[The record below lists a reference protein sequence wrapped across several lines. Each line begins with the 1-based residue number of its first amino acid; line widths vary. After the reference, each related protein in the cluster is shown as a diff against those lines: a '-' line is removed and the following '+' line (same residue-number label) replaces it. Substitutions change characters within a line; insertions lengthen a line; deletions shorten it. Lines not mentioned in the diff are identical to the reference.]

1 MCNLRRASVAGLKLV
16 DRARKQRNWNRDAA
30 IWYTNASVSEPT
42 LKRFWQRSNIRRENF
57 DNICQVIELDPETIC
72 EPEVDIDNNLSME
85 MELAVLDRD
94 WVGRETLIAD
104 LSTRLQN
111 SCRIVLLL
119 GLTGIGKTALAES
132 LVVKLRGNWSELRE
146 NCENPDRPRD
156 FATIVTGWLT
166 SWGDRVSPDAQ
177 NNPEQLLTQVI
188 NKLCNAKYLL
198 LIDSLEYLLVG
209 TDDTWG
215 DFADEWW
222 GRFFQS
228 LLSAPTCNSKI
239 ILTSQDFPV
248 QLATECSRYQNF
260 WHREVLT
267 GLIASEQIDLFTK
280 LGFGEDLTTE
290 DSRLMLIGSIYDGH
304 PLALRV
310 IAGEIRASWQSS
322 VRAYWR
328 ENGRYIEEVQTALKA
343 AREEGKVEGSEDR
356 WQLASYTVQLRRF
369 VQTRINITFDR
380 LKAQLPIAYE
390 LICIASIYRCEVP
403 EFFWMDNLELEGYD
417 LEQQQLAMTAL
428 RDRFLVED
436 AGFNQADERMVS
448 QHNLIRSIAIARR
461 LILAIEKD
469 THE

>member
-1 MCNLRRASVAGLKLV
+1 MKKNSCRASIAGLEKV
-16 DRARKQRNWNRDAA
+16 DRARKLKQWNKYDLDWCDKA
-30 IWYTNASVSEPT
+30 IVSEPT
-42 LKRFWQRSNIRRENF
+42 LKKFWQRSGNLLRENF
-57 DNICQVIELDPETIC
+57 DSICQAVEVNPDEILQSELD
-72 EPEVDIDNNLSME
+72 NNSFTE
-85 MELAVLDRD
+85 MEIAVLDRD
-94 WVGRETLIAD
+94 WVGRETLITD
-104 LSTRLQN
+104 LSTRFQN

-119 GLTGIGKTALAES
+119 GITGIGKTALAES

-166 SWGDRVSPDAQ
+166 SWGEQISVDIQ
-177 NNPEQLLTQVI
+177 NNPEHLLNRVVD
-188 NKLCNAKYLL
+188 KLCTGRYLL
-198 LIDSLEYLLVG
+198 LIDSLEYLLI
-209 TDDTWG
+209 TADDTWG

-228 LLSAPTCNSKI
+228 LLSAPTCNSRI
-239 ILTSQDFPV
+239 IITSQDFPV
-248 QLATECSRYQNF
+248 KLATECSRYQNF

-267 GLIASEQIDLFTK
+267 GLIPSEQTDLFTK
-280 LGFGEDLTTE
+280 LGFGEDLATE

-310 IAGEIRASWQSS
+310 IAGEIRASWQSN
-322 VRAYWR
+322 VQAYWR

-436 AGFNQADERMVS
+436 AGFNEADERMVS